1 MNYWEI
7 IADRL
12 HAEGRSYRI
21 AEHLT
26 KRGVLLTMAA
36 SCPVHRSPLTLTT
49 WFSGQ
54 SKNGRREQKGCRSF
68 GVCGSRRNSLAWF
81 TSRKDR
87 HRSALHF
94 WTGYPDIRQQR
105 SYLKRA

>member
-49 WFSGQ
+49 
-54 SKNGRREQKGCRSF
+54 
-68 GVCGSRRNSLAWF
+68 
-81 TSRKDR
+81 
-87 HRSALHF
+87 
-94 WTGYPDIRQQR
+94 
-105 SYLKRA
+105 